1 MSRVRPFVGLLFDRS
16 VVGSLDVVTTP
27 PYDVISDTDRLRFL
41 GASPYN
47 VIRLDLGRSHGGD
60 DDEDDQYR
68 RAASDLRS
76 WREARALV
84 PTPGPSYYVYEMRF
98 SLHGA
103 SRTILGLVCAVDI
116 EDPGGA
122 IVPHE
127 RTLEAPIEDRLRLM
141 RAVRANVSCIQ
152 TVCDGPNEALATFL
166 DDATRSEPAAR
177 TVDEAGVRHRLWVVP
192 PDPRVAG
199 WLASETLMIADG
211 HHRYAT
217 ALRFRD
223 EMRASEGPGPWD
235 RVMALVVD
243 ASVQDPPVLPFHRV
257 QTGGSA
263 HRAGRRVR
271 DLAELLECLHEGTL
285 RYGIVAIEDD
295 VLVHR
300 IAELEGEPP
309 VVAALHDRV
318 LDRLD
323 ADLRYTPDA
332 AEAEA
337 AVRDRSAVAAYV
349 LPPADAREIRA
360 VIERGDR
367 LPPKSTFFWPKPRSG
382 LVIRCLDLDADAH
395 LPAEPDR
402 ADVSRPRPA
411 PAS

>member
-1 MSRVRPFVGLLFDRS
+1 MQPFVGLLFDRS

-27 PYDVISDTDRLRFL
+27 PYDVISDTDRLRYL

-47 VIRLDLGRSHGGD
+47 VIRLDLGRTHGGD

-76 WREARALV
+76 WRDVGALV
-84 PTPGPSYYVYEMRF
+84 PTPGPSYYAYEMRF

-103 SRTILGLVCAVDI
+103 SRSILGLVCAVDV
-116 EDPGGA
+116 EDPGGS

-127 RTLEAPIEDRLRLM
+127 RTMEAPIEDRLRLM

-152 TVCDGPNEALATFL
+152 TVSDGPNGALAAFL
-166 DDATRSEPAAR
+166 DEATRSEPAAT

-199 WLASETLMIADG
+199 WLAPETLMIADG

-217 ALRFRD
+217 ALRYRD
-223 EMRASEGPGPWD
+223 EKRSSDGPGPWD

-257 QTGGSA
+257 QTRGA
-263 HRAGRRVR
+263 VHRAGRRVR
-271 DLAELLECLHEGTL
+271 DLAEVLECLHQDVL
-285 RYGIVAIEDD
+285 RYGIAAIEEGAI
-295 VLVHR
+295 VHR
-300 IAELEGEPP
+300 VAELEGQPP
-309 VVAALHDRV
+309 VVAAVHEQV
-318 LDRLD
+318 LDRLE

-332 AEAEA
+332 AEADA
-337 AVRDRSAVAAYV
+337 AVRDGSAVAAYF
-349 LPPADAREIRA
+349 LPPADAGQIHG

-382 LVIRCLDLDADAH
+382 LVIRSHDLD
-395 LPAEPDR
+395 PD
-402 ADVSRPRPA
+402 ADVGAPRDRVDISRPRPA